1 MFADY
6 EAEVKE
12 ATVDETVADQ
22 KSLAKNQLLTVL
34 ADGKPIRFSSVVT
47 ALLEP
52 FMLRETN
59 VKDIC
64 VELAKAGKIENTWG
78 NGNRKPQNDS
88 AIKLT
93 SS

>member
-12 ATVDETVADQ
+12 ATIDEIVADQ
-22 KSLAKNQLLTVL
+22 KSLAKNQLIEVL
-34 ADGKPIRFSSVVT
+34 ADGSPIRFSSVVT
-47 ALLEP
+47 VLLEP

-78 NGNRKPQNDS
+78 NRNRKPQNES
-88 AIKLT
+88 TIKLT